1 MRLLEEI
8 VDVTPGEQAIGRRL
22 AKSDDFYFQGHFPN
36 QPVVPAVI
44 LIELLAQTG
53 GIAVATQDAG
63 GAVPP
68 LQLRVA
74 GFGPCKF
81 PAAAHPG
88 ATLEA
93 TARVV
98 GRFAGTF
105 KIEGTVTADGVL
117 VASGSVILAG

>member
-53 GIAVATQDAG
+53 GIAVATQAM
-63 GAVPP
+63 
-68 LQLRVA
+68 L
-74 GFGPCKF
+74 
-81 PAAAHPG
+81 
-88 ATLEA
+88 
-93 TARVV
+93 ARV
-98 GRFAGTF
+98 
-105 KIEGTVTADGVL
+105 
-117 VASGSVILAG
+117 